1 MVCMTRRHILG
12 GAAATLT
19 GAAIAQPA
27 PGADAPTI
35 PQPTRS
41 TGLIDDVINVIE
53 RQSGVSRAAL
63 LSQSRDPD
71 IVWARQRAM
80 YVVRLLSSRSLPEIG
95 RRIGGRNHMTVIHAC
110 RKIEL
115 RRTRDPVLDNEIDDL
130 IHACIVEAVRNNH
143 RFHPHFDRQFFKLQP
158 ILLDLDDVP
167 MPPWS

>member
-1 MVCMTRRHILG
+1 MVRITRRHVLG
-12 GAAATLT
+12 GAAATMT
-19 GAAIAQPA
+19 TVAVA
-27 PGADAPTI
+27 PPPSNASPI
-35 PQPTRS
+35 PQPTQS

-71 IVWARQRAM
+71 VVWARQRAM

-115 RRTRDPVLDNEIDDL
+115 RRSRDPALDNEIDDL

-143 RFHPHFDRQFFKLQP
+143 RFSPHFDRQFFKLEP
-158 ILLDLDDVP
+158 ILIDFDDMP